1 MDFRK
6 NKPPRKYQ
14 PVIDSDVEILDYG
27 KIKLETNEQ
36 VSFINDNKKEYD
48 FVAKEWGFYA
58 TPSINARLVDE
69 GFKTALVKNKQNK
82 YYIMVVDKEK
92 IKIFQTYMLKS
103 RQEIIEWLDE
113 LN

>member
-1 MDFRK
+1 MDFKK
-6 NKPPRKYQ
+6 NKPPRKFQ

-36 VSFINDNKKEYD
+36 VSFIKDNKEYD
-48 FVAKEWGFYA
+48 FVAKDWGFYA

-69 GFKTALVKNKQNK
+69 GFKTALVKKKKNK

-92 IKIFQTYMLKS
+92 IKIFQMYILKS
-103 RQEIIEWLDE
+103 KQKIIEWLDE
-113 LN
+113 RK